1 MPLKD
6 TAARWFLDRRGIERA
21 TLDAFGIES
30 EGEGVLIPYPDGAV
44 KHRATLEKVD
54 GKHRMWYDPRA
65 PYGQPPFLSPNW
77 TDEGETKIVWEGETD
92 TMAAWQNAPPEVQ
105 PHIAGMGGANL
116 FGDKGLPTAKIEQYF
131 GKADRVFFVLDN
143 EDPYEG
149 NAAYETVERAKK
161 QIRAKLGRKAKFVT
175 LPGSAQDG
183 CEFFQTFDWAAFME
197 LMKQAA
203 KGTRHY
209 RRLDLTQP
217 VPPTDWLVEDLL
229 VSGEITVLSAD
240 SGVGKSWLT
249 MGLALAVAGG
259 ADTFLGLKLNKHG
272 RVLYVDEENPAD
284 LVVQRFDALRRG
296 MKLPIDVM
304 SYIEY
309 LWYEGVDLA
318 GEPEKLQEE
327 ALDIEPALILLDS
340 LSRVSLGVDENS
352 NTDMS
357 KLFRNGLVP
366 LARDTGAAV
375 IAAHH
380 TPADNAGKPRGAT
393 AIKAAGDEVLSM
405 LVPQD
410 KAGNKRD
417 YISLY
422 PSKPRRQL
430 TTTQFRIVGDMEA
443 GDPVTLENVKDNT
456 PF

>member
-1 MPLKD
+1 MSLTD
-6 TAARWFLDRRGIERA
+6 TTKRWFKDRRGIEGE
-21 TLDAFGIES
+21 TLEAFGIQS
-30 EGEGVLIPYPDGAV
+30 EGGGVLIPYPDGAV

-54 GKHRMWYDPRA
+54 GKHRMWYEPRA
-65 PYGQPPFLSPNW
+65 PYGQPPFLPPGYSR
-77 TDEGETKIVWEGETD
+77 DGRTKIVWEGETD
-92 TMAAWQNAPPEVQ
+92 TMAAWQHAPPDVR

-116 FGDKGLPTAKIEQYF
+116 FGDKGLPTAKIEEYF
-131 GKADRVFFVLDN
+131 GKAERVFFVLDN

-149 NAAYETVERAKK
+149 NVAYETVERAKK
-161 QIRAKLGRKAKFVT
+161 QIRSKLGRKAKFVT
-175 LPGSAQDG
+175 LPGNAQDG
-183 CEFFQTFDWAAFME
+183 CEFFQTYDWAAFQE

-203 KGTRHY
+203 KGARHY

-217 VPPTDWLVEDLL
+217 VPPTDWLLEDLL

-249 MGLALAVAGG
+249 MGLALATAGG
-259 ADTFLGLKLNKHG
+259 LPEFLGCALKKHG

-296 MKLPIDVM
+296 MDLPVDVM
-304 SYIEY
+304 QYIEY

-352 NTDMS
+352 NTEMS

-366 LARDTGAAV
+366 LARDTGASV

-380 TPADNAGKPRGAT
+380 TPADNQGKPRGAT

-410 KAGNKRD
+410 KQGNKKD
-417 YISLY
+417 YINLY

-430 TTTQFRIVGDMEA
+430 SSVQFRILGDMES
-443 GDPVTLENVKDNT
+443 GEPVTLEPLSDNT